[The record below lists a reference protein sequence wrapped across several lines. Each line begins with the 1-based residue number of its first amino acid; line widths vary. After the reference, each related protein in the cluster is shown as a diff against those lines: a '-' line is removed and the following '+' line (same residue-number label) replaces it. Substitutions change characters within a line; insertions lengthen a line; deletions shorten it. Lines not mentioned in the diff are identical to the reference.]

1 MVKTYILVFP
11 VNPWSVWDIFKDIS
25 SNKKKRKVM
34 IKNHWISFETFLR
47 IIFIILIMMKI
58 DSDEKFQFV

>member
-1 MVKTYILVFP
+1 MVKMYILVF
-11 VNPWSVWDIFKDIS
+11 PWSVWDIFKDIS
-25 SNKKKRKVM
+25 SNKKKRKMM

>member
-11 VNPWSVWDIFKDIS
+11 TNPWSVWDIFKDIS
-25 SNKKKRKVM
+25 SNKKKRKMM
-34 IKNHWISFETFLR
+34 IKNYWISFEIFLR
-47 IIFIILIMMKI
+47 IIFIILIMIKI